1 MRRLIIFLTIYILF
15 WMGIALLYPANPYEI
30 NLANVFAHPSW
41 SIPLGADE
49 LGRDI
54 LARLSYGVLISLSI
68 GSIVLCIGFC
78 IGVSLGILAGWYG
91 KFTSAIIMRMA
102 DIFLSFPGILLALA
116 LASLMGGGYISI
128 IIALSLGAWV
138 GFARLAYQETL
149 ALKHKEF
156 LQAAELSG
164 VARARQL
171 GIYILPNI
179 SAPLLVE
186 GALVVV
192 GAVLAEAGLSFL
204 GVGLAAPTPSL
215 GMALKEGTRYMLV
228 APHMVISA
236 GITLMLLVLLF
247 NTVADKLR
255 DTLDKH

>member
-1 MRRLIIFLTIYILF
+1 MRKTLIFLIIYILF
-15 WMGIALLYPANPYEI
+15 WGGVALFYPANPYTI
-30 NLANVFAHPSW
+30 NLNHVFMPPAW
-41 SIPLGADE
+41 GMPLGADE

-54 LARLSYGVLISLSI
+54 LVRLSYGVLISLSI
-68 GSIVLCIGFC
+68 GFVVLCIGFC
-78 IGVSLGILAGWYG
+78 IGVSLGIVAGWYG
-91 KFTSAIIMRMA
+91 KAIGAVIMRVA

-116 LASLMGGGYISI
+116 LAALMGGGYISI
-128 IIALSLGAWV
+128 IVALSLGAWV

-164 VARARQL
+164 VARVRQL
-171 GIYILPNI
+171 GVYILPNI

-186 GALVVV
+186 AALVVV
-192 GAVLAEAGLSFL
+192 GAMLAEAGLSFL
-204 GVGLAAPTPSL
+204 GVGLTAPTPSL

-228 APHMVISA
+228 APHMVITS

-247 NTVADKLR
+247 NTLADKLR
-255 DTLDKH
+255 DTLDK